1 VNNQEQN
8 RQSYTKR
15 FTAKKKA
22 QIVMDIFQ
30 GKTTVAEV
38 SRKYD
43 LKPAEVEEWME
54 EARRGMENQLR
65 ARPKDIAAMYEERIK
80 EMKAVIGELTLEN
93 VALKKYDA
101 LYKKKK

>member
-1 VNNQEQN
+1 MNNQEQN
-8 RQSYTKR
+8 RQSDIKR

-43 LKPAEVEEWME
+43 LTPAEIEEWME
-54 EARRGMENQLR
+54 DARKGMENQLR
-65 ARPKDIAAMYEERIK
+65 ARPKDIAAMYEEQIK

-101 LYKKKK
+101 LYKKKR